1 MRVDTLLRKE
11 KEGSL
16 FKNTKLAS
24 VTYGAFLD
32 ELQKIAEG
40 SPVGKLVNADRDQ
53 FPTDEMTTPKRH
65 NRLSDQTVVDGSAPP
80 PEDFSSATQ
89 DSTGGGLK
97 G

>member
-1 MRVDTLLRKE
+1 MRVDTMLRKE

-16 FKNTKLAS
+16 FRDAKLAS
-24 VTYGAFLD
+24 VTYHSFLD
-32 ELQKIAEG
+32 ELMKIAEEG
-40 SPVGKLVNADRDQ
+40 SEIGRLVNGKDQ
-53 FPTDEMTTPKRH
+53 FPTDDETTPKRFH
-65 NRLSDQTVVDGSAPP
+65 RFSDQPEVSGSAPP